1 MTSTLTDIVLLAG
14 LWLPGSVWE
23 RVAAQLAGLGHRPI
37 VPALPGVDDRST
49 AADLDDQLATVLA
62 AVDAADRPVVVGHS
76 AAGTLAWLAA
86 DRRPDQ
92 IRRVVLVGGFPES
105 NGGTYADL
113 FPVSDGAMPFPGWE
127 PFEGPDADDL
137 DDAARTA
144 LAAAA
149 VPVPEGV
156 ARGVVHLTD
165 EGRFTV
171 PVTLVCPEFG
181 PEDARGWVAAGEIPE
196 LASVAALSYV
206 DIDSGHWP
214 MITRPNEL
222 ARLLDTVIRED

>member
-1 MTSTLTDIVLLAG
+1 VTSTLTDIVLLAG

-23 RVAAQLAGLGHRPI
+23 PVATQLASLGYRPI
-37 VPALPGVDDRST
+37 VPALPGVGDRST
-49 AADLDDQLATVLA
+49 AADLDDQLTTVLA
-62 AVDAADRPVVVGHS
+62 AVDGADRPIVVGHS
-76 AAGTLAWLAA
+76 AAATLAWLAA

-92 IRRVVLVGGFPES
+92 VRGLVLVGGFPES
-105 NGGTYADL
+105 DGSSYADL
-113 FPVSDGAMPFPGWE
+113 FPVSDGAMPFPGWG

-165 EGRFTV
+165 ERRFTV
-171 PVTLVCPEFG
+171 PVTLVCPEFS
-181 PEDARGWVAAGEIPE
+181 PEDAQSWVAAGEIPE
-196 LASVAALSYV
+196 LARVAALSYV
-206 DIDSGHWP
+206 DINSGHWP

-222 ARLLDTVIRED
+222 ARILDTVSRED